1 MLGHGGI
8 SLFCLHYFDIA
19 ILHCIMLSYS
29 HGVDDQSLPNIGA
42 LTPGVTVCYN
52 QYTRVKVAVGSPTP
66 IFWCDFSGKVDIFLS
81 LLHEGVQP
89 GLGFSIPIIV
99 QVLGS
104 RVIDQTERRI
114 E

>member
-1 MLGHGGI
+1 MGYLCFVCI
-8 SLFCLHYFDIA
+8 
-19 ILHCIMLSYS
+19 ILTLQYSIVLCYHNS